1 MSKLKNNLKRKSFLK
16 LKSEIQSLFNEGK
29 KINTSSFRLLYYFEL
44 NSQEYGLK
52 LFVSAQKKLL
62 KSAVKRN
69 IAKRRFKEAFRLN
82 CHHLKEM
89 AEKHKVKIYVG
100 IIHNNSNLI
109 EYSDIEKN
117 LILSLQKIYNEIYEK
132 FEQNS

>member
-29 KINTSSFRLLYYFEL
+29 KINTSSFRLLYHFEL
-44 NSQEYGLK
+44 NSQQYGLK
-52 LFVSAQKKLL
+52 LFVSAPKKLL

-69 IAKRRFKEAFRLN
+69 TAKRRFKEAFRLN
-82 CHHLKEM
+82 CHHLKEIS
-89 AEKHKVKIYVG
+89 EKHKINIFVG

>member
-29 KINTSSFRLLYYFEL
+29 KINTSSFRLLYHFEL

-52 LFVSAQKKLL
+52 LFVSAPKKLL

>member
-1 MSKLKNNLKRKSFLK
+1 
-16 LKSEIQSLFNEGK
+16 
-29 KINTSSFRLLYYFEL
+29 
-44 NSQEYGLK
+44 
-52 LFVSAQKKLL
+52 
-62 KSAVKRN
+62 
-69 IAKRRFKEAFRLN
+69 
-82 CHHLKEM
+82 
-89 AEKHKVKIYVG
+89 VG